1 MTTTASPITFDGSHG
16 PLHAVVSEPV
26 SAAGAVLLI
35 HENRGMTPHFLD
47 LTTRFAEAG
56 YSTMCIDLASAEGGS
71 EALGSED
78 EVRAMLSRTPRE
90 HLLVDVRSALGELAR
105 RAAGQPLGVVGFCFG
120 GTMTWTLLDAGEPRL
135 AAAVAF
141 YGTTPDPSDFAG
153 SSAAVLGIYAGLDE
167 RVNESR
173 ARAENA
179 LVAAGLTHRIE
190 TIEGADHAFFN
201 DTRASYHE
209 AAAGTAWSLTVD
221 WLEAHLRSAS
231 T

>member
-16 PLHAVVSEPV
+16 PLHAVVSEHA

-35 HENRGMTPHFLD
+35 HENRGLTPHFLD
-47 LTTRFAEAG
+47 LTTRFADGG
-56 YSTMCIDLASAEGGS
+56 YPTMCIDLASAEGGS
-71 EALGSED
+71 AALGSGD

-90 HLLVDVRSALGELAR
+90 RLVDDVRSALGELSR
-105 RAAGQPLGVVGFCFG
+105 RAPGQRLGVVGFCFG
-120 GTMTWTLLDAGEPRL
+120 GTMAWTLLDAGEPRL

-167 RVNESR
+167 RVNEARSR
-173 ARAENA
+173 AEDA
-179 LVAAGLTHRIE
+179 LVTAGLTHRIE

-201 DTRASYHE
+201 DTGARYHE
-209 AAAGTAWSLTVD
+209 AAAEAAWRLTMG
-221 WLEAHLRSAS
+221 WLETHLRSSS